1 MHGEI
6 FLLDRRLRHCC
17 YTLLVFTHSHSTS
30 WRLPQI
36 FGRLPMRFLTSITR
50 GHYPIKTARVLLSVN
65 AFSWNTATREL
76 REQGLCWPGTIL
88 SALSSIPSQN
98 ISGTTCF
105 FFHTHQNCGYWF
117 IYLLGLFVFQ
127 QSIVAIWEPWFKLFR
142 GFSGDVH
149 TRSVCCF
156 NLQGGTDVILPTT
169 TCRPYPLDWHW
180 LSLLWLVQFLDCDL
194 QASHWIYQI
203 TTNVLRWTSEQN
215 DYHSFYIGDLVYL
228 QRIRTWYYCH
238 IDEGCKMG
246 FLHHTGNWR

>member
-65 AFSWNTATREL
+65 VFSWNTATREL

-88 SALSSIPSQN
+88 SALSRIPSQN
-98 ISGTTCF
+98 ISRTICF
-105 FFHTHQNCGYWF
+105 FFHINHVCGNWF
-117 IYLLGLFVFQ
+117 IYLLDLFVFH
-127 QSIVAIWEPWFKLFR
+127 QSIVAIWEPWFNVLR

-149 TRSVCCF
+149 TCSVCCF

-169 TCRPYPLDWHW
+169 TRPTIPTRLA
-180 LSLLWLVQFLDCDL
+180 LAISPMIGIIPRLWLASVTLDIRL
-194 QASHWIYQI
+194 QQKLTLNTWA
-203 TTNVLRWTSEQN
+203 EQLHI
-215 DYHSFYIGDLVYL
+215 HSTIGDLVYL
-228 QRIRTWYYCH
+228 
-238 IDEGCKMG
+238 
-246 FLHHTGNWR
+246 